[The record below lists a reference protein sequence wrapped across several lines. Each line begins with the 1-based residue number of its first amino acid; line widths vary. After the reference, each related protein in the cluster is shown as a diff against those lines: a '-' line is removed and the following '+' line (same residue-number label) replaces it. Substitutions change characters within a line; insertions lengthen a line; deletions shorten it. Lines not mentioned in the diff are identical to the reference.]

1 MWNTGDED
9 WRGVEL
15 SLVANE
21 LQLCATQGS
30 NLGITGRVKGRG
42 FLLLTRA
49 GLAWDRLQT
58 AQQQAAAKALVARN
72 APASRA
78 SHGGGGGGGG
88 MQLFVKTLTGKTVT
102 LDVEPSDT
110 VETLKVCSAHALP
123 LLASL
128 ILASSLPPFLPPSLR
143 PLPTT
148 RRTL

>member
-49 GLAWDRLQT
+49 GLAVGSRCWLWSYARCFPRLFERSGR
-58 AQQQAAAKALVARN
+58 AAAREPPNYLPEAGN
-72 APASRA
+72 A
-78 SHGGGGGGGG
+78 
-88 MQLFVKTLTGKTVT
+88 QL
-102 LDVEPSDT
+102 
-110 VETLKVCSAHALP
+110 
-123 LLASL
+123 
-128 ILASSLPPFLPPSLR
+128 
-143 PLPTT
+143 
-148 RRTL
+148 RRIRG